1 MNSRAE
7 QGALRGAVDLV
18 RTPYVVNVLDSL
30 HHGRQP
36 APVTSAPHE
45 RDALRVAIQV
55 LADAGVVAALAG
67 GGVRLGG
74 LGEGVLSL
82 TEMGRDVAAIVA
94 DLCRKP

>member
-36 APVTSAPHE
+36 VPVTAAPPE
-45 RDALRVAIQV
+45 RDALDVAIQL
-55 LADAGVVAALAG
+55 LANAGVVSALAG
-67 GGVRLGG
+67 GDLCLCGA
-74 LGEGVLSL
+74 GEGALSL

-94 DLCRKP
+94 NLCRKP